1 MKKLRGLFLLSCLAV
16 LFCFSR
22 NMDALGSV
30 SLTPSDADPFPPPE
44 EARAAVRI
52 TALPD
57 QEELA
62 SLPSV
67 LLPLRSSASAGS
79 LEKIY
84 RIAIRYQ
91 TVDAVAI
98 SEEGSRRMALS
109 VAWDFSDIDQTT
121 AGQYDAVGKI
131 LLPEGY
137 VFDENVLQELRIHVL
152 VKELPPAAVLSVE
165 PWHPYTDAFALPR
178 GSSLDVL
185 EKMFSFSPYMLKCY
199 TDDGDSYVSTVEWD
213 FSAVDPNTPGVYLV
227 SGTLPAPEGTFFTDD
242 LALPEISIP
251 VSIQEAG
258 RPELNCLFLSRG
270 SLCFPWVTPP
280 GGLEQVHVYLSENE
294 GPWICMDNDSYI
306 TEEFLSLFTYSL
318 TPRSSYRL
326 QAFYDGG
333 QTGILSFIY
342 SDHII
347 LEGYHEGDRDGGDA
361 DGNQPQDMVQPGPPP
376 PVPDTEGGTASSP
389 DGGSGAAG
397 QEEKP
402 SRGQETEPASGSGE
416 AENSQTEEPF
426 LESFSR
432 TSDRISGVRFLM
444 MLQAGNQH
452 AVFSKQGITLR
463 IPGDALPVSVKNTDQ
478 ICLTIQ
484 KRRENGFFFGFS
496 INDASLE
503 ALPGVTVMLPCPRK
517 PEEGTLFLTDQTGT
531 EYPMT
536 AYDDAA
542 KAAVFQ
548 IGRTGSYT
556 MTFREAG
563 KALPE
568 ETASLTQSGDSIA
581 PPAETAGLTQG
592 GDSIAPPA
600 EAAGLTQNGGS
611 ESSQTENADPQK
623 AGNVTLPPA
632 GTSGLTQ
639 DGDRKAL
646 PEETAAGEPEQPSQ
660 NRFPWLPAV
669 LPFLPAGIFLFKKG
683 GNSK

>member
-16 LFCFSR
+16 LLCFSR

-84 RIAIRYQ
+84 QIAIRYQ
-91 TVDAVAI
+91 TVDAVAV

-131 LLPEGY
+131 LLPEDY

-152 VKELPPAAVLSVE
+152 VKELPPAAVLSVA

-213 FSAVDPNTPGVYLV
+213 FSAVDPDTPGVYLV
-227 SGTLPAPEGTFFTDD
+227 SGTLPAPEGTFFTDG

-361 DGNQPQDMVQPGPPP
+361 DGNQPQDMVQPGPHP

-389 DGGSGAAG
+389 DGGSGTAG
-397 QEEKP
+397 QE
-402 SRGQETEPASGSGE
+402 
-416 AENSQTEEPF
+416 EEPF
-426 LESFSR
+426 LESFSQ

-484 KRRENGFFFGFS
+484 KRRENEFFFGFS

-568 ETASLTQSGDSIA
+568 ETASLTQGGDSIA

-600 EAAGLTQNGGS
+600 ETAGLTQNGGS

-632 GTSGLTQ
+632 GTSGLAQ

-646 PEETAAGEPEQPSQ
+646 PVETAAGEPEQPSQ